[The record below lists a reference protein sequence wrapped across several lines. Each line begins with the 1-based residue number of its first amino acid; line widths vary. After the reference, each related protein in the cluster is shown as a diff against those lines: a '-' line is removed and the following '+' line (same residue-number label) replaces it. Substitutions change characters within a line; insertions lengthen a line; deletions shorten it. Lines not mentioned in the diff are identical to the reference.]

1 MDIISLITGSQLLPR
16 ILISVVVIVVSY
28 YLGIALSN
36 YVMRLR
42 LKAPPEVIHNIS
54 RALRVSILV
63 LGFLIVLSILGIE
76 LSGLLV
82 AVGFTGIVVG
92 LATQQVLSQFFSGIS
107 LLLEGRVRVGDSVRV
122 GDDWGVIESI
132 GLMSTQIR
140 LWSGEVLT
148 IPNNDLMSSKIYNFS
163 RSVARRVDISVPIS
177 YTSNISKALEVIRGL
192 LDSKELV
199 LAEPQPVL
207 IVDSLGDSAI
217 IIKVLFWVP
226 SQEFWTVRREIIRE
240 VKEALE
246 AVGIEIP
253 YPQRVVWLKGSGSR

>member
-1 MDIISLITGSQLLPR
+1 
-16 ILISVVVIVVSY
+16 
-28 YLGIALSN
+28 
-36 YVMRLR
+36 
-42 LKAPPEVIHNIS
+42 
-54 RALRVSILV
+54 
-63 LGFLIVLSILGIE
+63 
-76 LSGLLV
+76 
-82 AVGFTGIVVG
+82 
-92 LATQQVLSQFFSGIS
+92 
-107 LLLEGRVRVGDSVRV
+107 
-122 GDDWGVIESI
+122 
-132 GLMSTQIR
+132 MSTQIR

-163 RSVARRVDISVPIS
+163 RSIARRVDISVPIS

-253 YPQRVVWLKGSGSR
+253 YPQRVVWLRGSGSR

>member
-1 MDIISLITGSQLLPR
+1 MKLK
-16 ILISVVVIVVSY
+16 
-28 YLGIALSN
+28 
-36 YVMRLR
+36 
-42 LKAPPEVIHNIS
+42 LKAPPEILHNIT
-54 RALRVSILV
+54 RTLKIFLLA
-63 LGFLIVLSILGIE
+63 LGFLIVLPILGIE

-92 LATQQVLSQFFSGIS
+92 LAAQQILSQFFAGIS
-107 LLLEGRVRVGDSVRV
+107 LLLEGRARVGDSIRI

-140 LWSGEVLT
+140 LWSGEILT
-148 IPNNDLMSSKIYNFS
+148 MPNNDLVSSKIYNFS
-163 RSVARRVDISVPIS
+163 RPVARRVDISIPIS
-177 YTSNISKALEVIRGL
+177 YTSNVSKALEVIRSL

-207 IVDSLGDSAI
+207 IVDSLGDSVI

-226 SQEFWTVRREIIRE
+226 SQEFWTIRREIIRE
-240 VKEALE
+240 IKESLE

-253 YPQRVVWLKGSGSR
+253 YPQRVIWLRELSK

>member
-1 MDIISLITGSQLLPR
+1 MDLISLITDLSLLLR
-16 ILISVVVIVVSY
+16 ILISITVIVVSY
-28 YLGIALSN
+28 YLGIVLSN
-36 YVMRLR
+36 YIMRLR
-42 LKAPPEVIHNIS
+42 LKAPPEILHNIT
-54 RALRVSILV
+54 RTLKVSLLA
-63 LGFLIVLSILGIE
+63 LGFLIVLPILGIE

-92 LATQQVLSQFFSGIS
+92 LAAQQILSQFFAGIS
-107 LLLEGRVRVGDSVRV
+107 LLLEGRARVGDSIRI

-132 GLMSTQIR
+132 GLMSTHIR

-148 IPNNDLMSSKIYNFS
+148 IPNNDVMSSKIYNFS
-163 RSVARRVDISVPIS
+163 RSVARRVDISIPIS
-177 YTSNISKALEVIRGL
+177 YTSNVSKALEVVRSL

-226 SQEFWTVRREIIRE
+226 SQEFWTIRRAVSYTHLTLPTNRE
-240 VKEALE
+240 V
-246 AVGIEIP
+246 
-253 YPQRVVWLKGSGSR
+253 

>member
-1 MDIISLITGSQLLPR
+1 MDFISLITNSPLLPR
-16 ILISVVVIVVSY
+16 ILISVIIIAVSY
-28 YLGIALSN
+28 YLSIVLSN
-36 YVMRLR
+36 YVMKLR
-42 LKAPPEVIHNIS
+42 LKAPPEVIFNIT
-54 RALRVSILV
+54 RVIKMSLLA
-63 LGFLIVLSILGIE
+63 LGFLIVLPILGIE

-92 LATQQVLSQFFSGIS
+92 LAAQQVLSQFFSGIS
-107 LLLEGRVRVGDSVRV
+107 LLLEGRARVGDSIRI

-140 LWSGEVLT
+140 LWSGEILT

-163 RSVARRVDISVPIS
+163 RSVARRVDISIPIS
-177 YTSNISKALEVIRGL
+177 YTSNISKALEVIRSL

-217 IIKVLFWVP
+217 IIKALFWVP
-226 SQEFWTVRREIIRE
+226 SQEFWTIRREIIKE
-240 VKEALE
+240 VKESLE

-253 YPQRVVWLKGSGSR
+253 YPQRVVWLKELSK

>member
-1 MDIISLITGSQLLPR
+1 MDLIPLITDISLLLR
-16 ILISVVVIVVSY
+16 ILISITVIVVSY
-28 YLGIALSN
+28 YLGIVLSN
-36 YVMRLR
+36 YIMKLK
-42 LKAPPEVIHNIS
+42 LKAPPEILHNIT
-54 RALRVSILV
+54 RTLKIFLLA
-63 LGFLIVLSILGIE
+63 LGFLIVLPILGIE

-92 LATQQVLSQFFSGIS
+92 LAAQQILSQFFAGIS
-107 LLLEGRVRVGDSVRV
+107 LLLEGRARVGDSIRI

-140 LWSGEVLT
+140 LWSGEILT
-148 IPNNDLMSSKIYNFS
+148 MPNNDLVSSKIYNFS
-163 RSVARRVDISVPIS
+163 RPVARRVDISIPIS
-177 YTSNISKALEVIRGL
+177 YTSNVSKALEVIRSL

-207 IVDSLGDSAI
+207 IVDSLGDSVI

-226 SQEFWTVRREIIRE
+226 SQEFWTIRREIIRE
-240 VKEALE
+240 IKESLE

-253 YPQRVVWLKGSGSR
+253 YPQRVIWLRELSK